1 MNDSN
6 KRIAGGFHS
15 GGLMMYRQDEYQD
28 EDTELELE
36 QLRKLDKLRKLLQ
49 SILMAHRWLL
59 TTIFFLVL
67 GSLLAFVVIQTKYSP
82 TRYLARLTLCF
93 HPKHK
98 GKLGQYDD
106 KYVARILNRYS
117 TKQAFADQGDG
128 KDVDRMLVADNITI
142 TTDRKQPNNFFIM
155 LYAKSEEKAV
165 TLINEFAAVCVQEYA
180 AERTKD
186 LQQWK
191 TVLEEEKK
199 GVYKQLQDANS
210 AYTKLTVELQ
220 MVSPEK
226 DYEQLRLRMG
236 EQQNALARMNSV
248 LQDLQKRKN
257 QISADLAD
265 VNPMILDHQ
274 VEIKEFFKEL
284 EKLDREIAQG
294 TELYTDEN
302 PKMIAL
308 HSRRNALQKRM
319 DTFLKGKKIDSV
331 DEKILRKAEL
341 LSTEMK
347 TVQNELD
354 AKLGEKNALE
364 AEVAECKRR
373 IKLFNDNQ
381 PKLEKLKQERK
392 SVQEAMQRL
401 DESISEINYTL
412 LMVKEDLFINEV
424 AKAAVGTEAF
434 SKKNI
439 FISLFA
445 AIVVTLFIAVLTALL
460 EFFFGR
466 VADAKEMFLYNEL
479 CYLGALP
486 TSEKLAVS
494 QDWEKI
500 AFNFLMHKFRQID
513 PHVVFISALPGAH
526 ILPRFFSFMEWIFA
540 MAGKKILVIT
550 PVIAEEQEET
560 GAPDEN
566 QPDTMLVYFSGG
578 NCFLPIAS
586 KKFLDPSEFEL
597 LKNDFKLLRE
607 TYDCIFIND
616 SSRKKQH
623 SNLFLEQISTI
634 CDAAMFAVGAGRTYR
649 RDLRSLLSLQ
659 LKINIPIMT
668 VLTEHET
675 KNLDKDLNLEAEA

>member
-15 GGLMMYRQDEYQD
+15 GGLMMYRQDEYPD
-28 EDTELELE
+28 EDSELELE

-49 SILMAHRWLL
+49 RILLAHCWLL

-82 TRYLARLTLCF
+82 KRYLARLTLCF

-117 TKQAFADQGDG
+117 TKQAFAEQGDG
-128 KDVDRMLVADNITI
+128 KDIDRMLVADNITI

-165 TLINEFAAVCVQEYA
+165 TLINEFAAVCVQEYT
-180 AERTKD
+180 AERTRD

-191 TVLEEEKK
+191 SVLEEEKK
-199 GVYKQLQDANS
+199 GVYKQLQEANAAFS
-210 AYTKLTVELQ
+210 RMSLELQ

-236 EQQNALARMNSV
+236 EQQSALARMNSV
-248 LQDLQKRKN
+248 LVDLQKRKN
-257 QISADLAD
+257 QLTAELAD
-265 VNPMILDHQ
+265 VNPMIMEHLS
-274 VEIKEFFKEL
+274 EIKEFFKEM
-284 EKLDREIAQG
+284 EKLDREVAQG
-294 TELYTDEN
+294 AELYTDEN

-308 HSRRNALQKRM
+308 NSRKSALQKRI
-319 DTFLKGKKIDSV
+319 DSFLKGKKIDSV
-331 DEKILRKAEL
+331 DEEILRKAEL
-341 LSTEMK
+341 LNTEMK
-347 TVQNELD
+347 SVQNALE
-354 AKLGEKNALE
+354 AKLREKNALE

-381 PKLEKLKQERK
+381 PKLERLKQQRRA
-392 SVQEAMQRL
+392 VQESMQRL
-401 DESISEINYTL
+401 DESISEINYML
-412 LMVKEDLFINEV
+412 LMVREDLFINEV

-460 EFFFGR
+460 EFFFGH
-466 VADAKEMFLYNEL
+466 VADAREMFLYNEL

-486 TSEKLAVS
+486 TTDELFSSKN
-494 QDWEKI
+494 WEKT
-500 AFNFLMHKFRQID
+500 AFNFLLHKFQQID
-513 PHVVFISALPGAH
+513 PHVIFVSALPGARV
-526 ILPRFFSFMEWIFA
+526 LPKFFEFLKWNFA
-540 MAGKKILVIT
+540 MAGKKVLVVT
-550 PVIAEEQEET
+550 SVLAEEQEDA
-560 GAPDEN
+560 GKPDED
-566 QPDTMLVYFSGG
+566 QPDTMLLFFSGG
-578 NCFLPIAS
+578 ECFLPITS
-586 KKFLDPSEFEL
+586 KQSIAPSEFEL
-597 LKNDFKLLRE
+597 LKSDFALLRE
-607 TYDCIFIND
+607 TYDCIFINNT
-616 SSRKKQH
+616 SRQKRH
-623 SNLFLEQISTI
+623 SNLFLEQIATL
-634 CDAAMFAVGAGRTYR
+634 CDAAMYAVGAGKTPR

-659 LKINIPIMT
+659 LKIKIPIMT
-668 VLTEHET
+668 VLTEEVM
-675 KNLDKDLNLEAEA
+675 KNLNEDLNVEAES